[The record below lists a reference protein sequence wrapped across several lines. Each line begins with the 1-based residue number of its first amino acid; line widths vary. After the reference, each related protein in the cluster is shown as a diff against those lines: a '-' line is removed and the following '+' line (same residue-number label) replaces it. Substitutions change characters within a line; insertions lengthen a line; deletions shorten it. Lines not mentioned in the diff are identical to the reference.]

1 MQDLI
6 GRTLGHYRIVEKI
19 GAGGMGEVY
28 RATDERLDRD
38 VAVKVLHE
46 AVAQDGDRLARFER
60 EAKAV
65 AKLDHPN
72 ILAIHDFG
80 TEGGVTYA
88 VTELLNGENLRNTI
102 PAPGMSW
109 QKVVEIGAAIADG
122 LAAAHGKG
130 IVHRDLKPENVFI
143 TSDGRVKVL
152 DFGLAQVKVPVEE
165 DAETATLTPA
175 GTVPGTVMGTMGYM
189 SPEQLRGEHA
199 DARSDIFAL
208 GCVLYEMLSGHTA
221 FLRTSTAETSAAIL
235 MEEPERLS
243 STCIVLPVEVE
254 RSIHRC
260 LEKSPDARFQ
270 SSADLAFALRSVSS
284 GDVVAATKPTDGGIP
299 RKRKAIWTV
308 AVVSLAV
315 LGAVAAMFG
324 LGVLDGPAPKG
335 GLAPIRSI
343 AVLPLENL
351 SGDPGQEFFVDGMTD
366 ALIANLA
373 KIRVLKVISRTS
385 VMRFKGTTTP
395 LPEIA
400 AELGV
405 DAVVEG
411 SVVRSGDRVRVTAL
425 LIEAKTDRHLWA
437 ESYER
442 DVTDILSLQG
452 EVARAIA
459 REIQVALT
467 PLEEERLAG
476 GPRVDPAA
484 YESYLMGQ
492 YHLKKESIE
501 GARAAKRHFEAAIAR
516 DPDNAL
522 AYAGIAEALVGW
534 GGFLLS
540 SDEFEARA
548 EAAALKALEIDD
560 ALGEAHLALASVKW
574 AQWDWEGARKEI
586 ERAIE
591 LKPSYGE
598 AHHGYA
604 HYLWAMGRAEE
615 GLSENRRYLE
625 LDPLWPRPYECIGYH
640 LMMARQ
646 FDRAIEFYERA
657 LEIDPTYYY
666 VHTGLGDVYVQQGRL
681 EEAAASYRTAS
692 GFSED
697 PMSQIPLSL
706 AYIEAVSGNGREAEE
721 ILDRLESE
729 GAGVSPAILAMVY
742 GALGDTDEAF
752 DRLEQAY
759 QKKDFWLTFINSHP
773 WFDPL
778 RGDPRFQDIVR
789 RMNFTES

>member
-1 MQDLI
+1 MPI
-6 GRTLGHYRIVEKI
+6 GIGTTLGHYRIVEQI
-19 GAGGMGEVY
+19 GAGGMGVVY
-28 RATDERLDRD
+28 RAHDERLDRD
-38 VAVKVLHE
+38 VAIKVLHE
-46 AVAQDGDRLARFER
+46 SVAQDADRLARFER

-80 TEGGVTYA
+80 TDQGVTYA
-88 VTELLNGENLRNTI
+88 VTELLDGQDLRQSI
-102 PAPGMSW
+102 PASGMPW
-109 QKVVEIGAAIADG
+109 QKVVEMGAAIADG

-130 IVHRDLKPENVFI
+130 IVHRDLKPENIFI
-143 TSDGRVKVL
+143 TSDGRVKIL
-152 DFGLAQVKVPVEE
+152 DFGLAQVKVPVDDE
-165 DAETATLTPA
+165 AETATMTPA
-175 GTVPGTVMGTMGYM
+175 GTVAGTVMGTLGYM
-189 SPEQLRGEHA
+189 SPEQLRGEPS

-208 GCVLYEMLSGHTA
+208 GCVLYEMVSGQTA
-221 FLRTSTAETSAAIL
+221 FLRNSTAETTAAIL
-235 MEEPERLS
+235 KEEPERLS
-243 STCIVLPVEVE
+243 STGNVLPAELE

-270 SSADLAFALRSVSS
+270 SSADLAFALRSIST
-284 GDVVAATKPTDGGIP
+284 DQVVPTTKPTGE
-299 RKRKAIWTV
+299 KSTQKKKVIWTV
-308 AVVSLAV
+308 AVVSLVV

-324 LGVLDGPAPKG
+324 LGVFDGPASKSEG
-335 GLAPIRSI
+335 APIRSI

-351 SGDPGQEFFVDGMTD
+351 SGDPGQEYFVDGMTD

-373 KIRVLKVISRTS
+373 KIRALRVISRTS

-411 SVVRSGDRVRVTAL
+411 SVVRSGDRVRVTAQ
-425 LIEAKTDRHLWA
+425 LIEAATDQHLWA
-437 ESYER
+437 ENYER
-442 DVTDILSLQG
+442 DMTDILSLQS

-467 PLEEERLAG
+467 PLEEQRLG
-476 GPRVDPAA
+476 GGSPVDPEA

-522 AYAGIAEALVGW
+522 AYAGLAEALAVLGIVPY
-534 GGFLLS
+534 S
-540 SDEFEARA
+540 SDEFVARA

-560 ALGEAHLALASVKW
+560 ALGEAHLALGGVRW
-574 AQWDWEGARKEI
+574 AQWDWEGARKEF

-598 AHHGYA
+598 AHHLYA

-615 GLSENRRYLE
+615 GLSENRRYLD
-625 LDPLWPRPYECIGYH
+625 LDPLWPRPYECMGYH
-640 LMMARQ
+640 LMMARKY
-646 FDRAIEFYERA
+646 DRAVEYFQKA
-657 LEIDPTYYY
+657 MEIDPTYYY
-666 VHTGLGDVYVQQGRL
+666 AHISLGDAYVQQGRL
-681 EEAAASYRTAS
+681 EEAAASYRAAI
-692 GFSED
+692 GLSED
-697 PMSQIPLSL
+697 PLSQVPLSL
-706 AYIEAVSGNGREAEE
+706 AYIEAVSGNEREAEK

-729 GAGVSPAILAMVY
+729 GASVSPAILAMVY
-742 GALGDTDEAF
+742 GALGDRDEAF

-759 QKKDFWLTFINSHP
+759 QQKDWLLTFINSHP

-778 RGDPRFQDIVR
+778 RDDPRFQDIVR
-789 RMNFTES
+789 RMNFPKS

>member
-1 MQDLI
+1 MI
-6 GRTLGHYRIVEKI
+6 GTTLGHYRIVEQI
-19 GAGGMGEVY
+19 GAGGMGVVY
-28 RATDERLDRD
+28 RAHDESLDRD

-46 AVAQDGDRLARFER
+46 AVAQDADRLSRFER

-65 AKLDHPN
+65 ATLNHPN
-72 ILAIHDFG
+72 ILAIHGFG
-80 TEGGVTYA
+80 TDQGVTYA
-88 VTELLNGENLRNTI
+88 VTELLNGQDLRPSI
-102 PAPGMSW
+102 PPSGMPW

-130 IVHRDLKPENVFI
+130 IVHRDLKPENIFI
-143 TSDGRVKVL
+143 TSDGRVKIL
-152 DFGLAQVKVPVEE
+152 DFGLAQVKEPIHEE
-165 DAETATLTPA
+165 AETATMTPA
-175 GTVPGTVMGTMGYM
+175 GTVAGTVMGTLGYM
-189 SPEQLRGEHA
+189 SPEQLRGEPS
-199 DARSDIFAL
+199 DARSDIFAR
-208 GCVLYEMLSGHTA
+208 GCVLYEMLSGQTA
-221 FLRTSTAETSAAIL
+221 FLRNSTAETTAAIL

-243 STCIVLPVEVE
+243 STGAVLPAELE

-260 LEKSPDARFQ
+260 LEKSPEARFQ
-270 SSADLAFALRSVSS
+270 SSADLAFALRSI
-284 GDVVAATKPTDGGIP
+284 TTDHAVPGRQP
-299 RKRKAIWTV
+299 ADEKTMRKTNPLWAV
-308 AVVSLAV
+308 AVVSLFV

-324 LGVLDGPAPKG
+324 LGVFDGPASNPEG
-335 GLAPIRSI
+335 APIRSI

-373 KIRVLKVISRTS
+373 KIRALRVISRTS

-400 AELGV
+400 AELNV

-411 SVVRSGDRVRVTAL
+411 SVVRSGDRVRVTAQ
-425 LIEAKTDRHLWA
+425 LIDAETDQHLWA
-437 ESYER
+437 ENYER
-442 DVTDILSLQG
+442 DLTDILSLQG

-467 PLEEERLAG
+467 PLEEQRLAG
-476 GPRVDPAA
+476 GSPVDPEA

-522 AYAGIAEALVGW
+522 AYAGLAEALVGW

-560 ALGEAHLALASVKW
+560 ALGEAHLALGGVRW
-574 AQWDWEGARKEI
+574 AQWDWEGARKEY

-591 LKPSYGE
+591 LNPSYAE
-598 AHHGYA
+598 AHHLYA

-615 GLSENRRYLE
+615 GLSENRRYLD
-625 LDPLWPRPYECIGYH
+625 LDPLWPRPYECMGYH

-646 FDRAIEFYERA
+646 FDRAIEFYEKA
-657 LEIDPTYYY
+657 LEIDPTYFFA
-666 VHTGLGDVYVQQGRL
+666 HTNLGDAYVQQGRL
-681 EEAAASYRTAS
+681 EEAAASYRAAS
-692 GFSED
+692 GLSED
-697 PMSQIPLSL
+697 PTSHVPLSQ
-706 AYIEAVSGNGREAEE
+706 AYIEAVSGNGGEAEE

-729 GAGVSPAILAMVY
+729 GASVSPAILAMVY
-742 GALGDTDEAF
+742 GALGDTDRAF

-759 QKKDFWLTFINSHP
+759 QQKDWMLTFINSHP

-778 RGDPRFQDIVR
+778 RDDPRFQDIVR
-789 RMNFTES
+789 RMNFPES

>member
-1 MQDLI
+1 MI
-6 GRTLGHYRIVEKI
+6 GTTLGHYRIVEQI
-19 GAGGMGEVY
+19 GEGGMGVVY
-28 RATDERLDRD
+28 RAHDERLDRD

-46 AVAQDGDRLARFER
+46 DVAQDADRLARFER

-80 TEGGVTYA
+80 TDQGVTYA
-88 VTELLNGENLRNTI
+88 VTELLDGQDLRQSI
-102 PAPGMSW
+102 PASGMPW

-130 IVHRDLKPENVFI
+130 IVHRDLKPDNVFV
-143 TSDGRVKVL
+143 TADGRVKIL

-165 DAETATLTPA
+165 EADL
-175 GTVPGTVMGTMGYM
+175 GYM
-189 SPEQLRGEHA
+189 SPEQLRGEPS

-208 GCVLYEMLSGHTA
+208 GCVLYEMLSGQSA
-221 FLRTSTAETSAAIL
+221 FLRNSTAETTAAIL
-235 MEEPERLS
+235 MEEPKRLS
-243 STCIVLPVEVE
+243 TTGTVLPAELE
-254 RSIHRC
+254 QSIHRC

-270 SSADLAFALRSVSS
+270 SSADLAFALRSIST
-284 GDVVAATKPTDGGIP
+284 DQVVPTTKPTGEKST
-299 RKRKAIWTV
+299 RKTKPLWTV

-324 LGVLDGPAPKG
+324 LGVFDGPALKG
-335 GLAPIRSI
+335 EGAPIRSI

-373 KIRVLKVISRTS
+373 KIRALRVISRWS

-411 SVVRSGDRVRVTAL
+411 SVVRAGDRVRVTAQ
-425 LIEAKTDRHLWA
+425 LIEAETDQHIWA

-442 DVTDILSLQG
+442 DLTDILSLQG

-467 PLEEERLAG
+467 PLEEQRLG
-476 GPRVDPAA
+476 GGSPVDPEA

-522 AYAGIAEALVGW
+522 AYAGLAEALVAW
-534 GGFLLS
+534 GGLLLS

-574 AQWDWEGARKEI
+574 AQWDWEGARKGY

-598 AHHGYA
+598 AHHLYA
-604 HYLWAMGRAEE
+604 HYLWAVGRAEE

-625 LDPLWPRPYECIGYH
+625 LDPLWPRPYECMGYH

-646 FDRAIEFYERA
+646 VDRAIDLFEKA
-657 LEIDPTYYY
+657 LEIDPTFFFA
-666 VHTGLGDVYVQQGRL
+666 HANLGDAYVQQGRL
-681 EEAAASYRTAS
+681 EEAAASYRAAI
-692 GFSED
+692 GLSED
-697 PMSQIPLSL
+697 PLSQIPLSL

-729 GAGVSPAILAMVY
+729 GAGVSPAVLAMVY

-752 DRLEQAY
+752 DRLEEAY
-759 QKKDFWLTFINSHP
+759 QQKDWMLTFINNHP

-778 RGDPRFQDIVR
+778 RDDPRFQDIVR
-789 RMNFTES
+789 RMNFPES

>member
-1 MQDLI
+1 MI
-6 GRTLGHYRIVEKI
+6 GQTLGHYRIVEKI
-19 GAGGMGEVY
+19 GEGGMGVVY
-28 RATDERLDRD
+28 LAHDERLDRD
-38 VAVKVLHE
+38 VAIKVLHE
-46 AVAQDGDRLARFER
+46 AVAQDADRLVRFER

-65 AKLDHPN
+65 AKLDHPS

-80 TEGGVTYA
+80 TDEGVTYA
-88 VTELLNGENLRNTI
+88 VTELLEGKNLRQAI
-102 PAPGMSW
+102 PASGLPW
-109 QKVVEIGAAIADG
+109 QKVVEMGAAIADG

-130 IVHRDLKPENVFI
+130 VVHRDLKPENVFV
-143 TSDGRVKVL
+143 TSDGRIKVL

-165 DAETATLTPA
+165 EAETATMTPA
-175 GTVPGTVMGTMGYM
+175 GTVAGTVMGTLGYM
-189 SPEQLRGEHA
+189 SPEQLRGEPS

-208 GCVLYEMLSGHTA
+208 GCVLYEMLSGKAA
-221 FLRTSTAETSAAIL
+221 FLRSSTAETTAAIL
-235 MEEPERLS
+235 MEEAERLS
-243 STCIVLPVEVE
+243 ATGTVLPVEGE

-260 LEKSPDARFQ
+260 LEKSPEARYQ
-270 SSADLAFALRSVSS
+270 SSADLAFALRSITTDHAFP
-284 GDVVAATKPTDGGIP
+284 GTQPPDEKPT
-299 RKRKAIWTV
+299 RKTKRLWTV

-324 LGVLDGPAPKG
+324 LGVFDGPASNPEG
-335 GLAPIRSI
+335 APIRSI

-373 KIRVLKVISRTS
+373 KIRALRVISRTS

-400 AELGV
+400 AELKV

-411 SVVRSGDRVRVTAL
+411 SVVRAGDRVRVTAQ
-425 LIEAKTDRHLWA
+425 LIEAETDQHLWA
-437 ESYER
+437 ENYER
-442 DVTDILSLQG
+442 DLTDILSLQG

-476 GPRVDPAA
+476 GSPVDPEA

-492 YHLKKESIE
+492 YHLKMESIE

-522 AYAGIAEALVGW
+522 AYAGLAEALVHW

-560 ALGEAHLALASVKW
+560 ALGEAHLALGNVRW
-574 AQWDWEGARKEI
+574 AQWDWEAARKEY

-591 LKPSYGE
+591 LNPSYAE
-598 AHHGYA
+598 AHHLYA

-615 GLSENRRYLE
+615 GLSENRRYLD
-625 LDPLWPRPYECIGYH
+625 LDPLWPRPYECMGYH

-646 FDRAIEFYERA
+646 FDRAIEFYEKA
-657 LEIDPTYYY
+657 LEIDPTYFFA
-666 VHTGLGDVYVQQGRL
+666 HTNLGDAYVQQGRL
-681 EEAAASYRTAS
+681 EEAAASYRAAS
-692 GFSED
+692 GLSED

-759 QKKDFWLTFINSHP
+759 QQKDWMLTFINSHP

-778 RGDPRFQDIVR
+778 RDDPRFQDIVR
-789 RMNFTES
+789 RMDFPES